1 MLILT
6 LMFMLML
13 MLMRRLPTYTTSLE
27 RNSFMKR
34 LAIVSG
40 LFTSLMLALPAGAH
54 QIWLQQDGKQAK
66 LYFGEFGDNLRE
78 VSPGLLDKFV
88 SPSAVLIGPQ
98 GDRTLELSKA
108 ANAFNLSASAGKGE
122 SIVAEDAHYPVFEN
136 KHATPPTRTAWTP
149 AARLVTSQQAQEPRL
164 ALDIVPTG
172 KPGQFKVSYKNAAL
186 PKAKVGLVTPSGW
199 MKEAHSDAEGLVQFD
214 LPWQGVYVAEVHHTD
229 KTAGERDGK
238 PYDIASFVTTLS
250 LVQPKGLKA
259 LPAAPAAT
267 PNK

>member
-1 MLILT
+1 MPSGDERCEVQPLDILHHHRIAT
-6 LMFMLML
+6 VHLYDL
-13 MLMRRLPTYTTSLE
+13 
-27 RNSFMKR
+27 
-34 LAIVSG
+34 
-40 LFTSLMLALPAGAH
+40 H
-54 QIWLQQDGKQAK
+54 HLQD
-66 LYFGEFGDNLRE
+66 
-78 VSPGLLDKFV
+78 VV
-88 SPSAVLIGPQ
+88 VL
-98 GDRTLELSKA
+98 
-108 ANAFNLSASAGKGE
+108 
-122 SIVAEDAHYPVFEN
+122 
-136 KHATPPTRTAWTP
+136 
-149 AARLVTSQQAQEPRL
+149 QQAQEPRL

-250 LVQPKGLKA
+250 LIQPKGLKA